1 MVGVDLAAIPK
12 EHFHSECLPP
22 IEVSNFLSYLVL
34 ETSYYTNKQ
43 FKAFKSLE
51 AYKQVVSG
59 FVNSVQ
65 GAEILNKIVVV
76 AKVKHSQRMN
86 DPLIDI
92 WIIAE
97 SDGTILSAH
106 CLGCKAGLAE
116 SCSHVASVLFYI
128 EAVTRIQGKL
138 ACTQTKCTWIL
149 PTYVREV
156 PYSKVRDIDFSSA
169 KKLKK
174 TLDQRIDSLHPN
186 LGEQQKNSPE
196 KDDQSSPIAPPSE
209 EEMQAVYAKLN
220 ACKIKAAFL
229 SFIDPYADQFID
241 ESHSLPIIPDLFETG
256 NVT

>member
-1 MVGVDLAAIPK
+1 MVGVDPADILK
-12 EHFHSECLPP
+12 EQFHSECLFP
-22 IEVSNFLSYLVL
+22 IEVSHLLSYLVL

-59 FVNSVQ
+59 FVTSVQ
-65 GAEILNKIVVV
+65 GAETLNKIVVV
-76 AKVKHSQRMN
+76 AKVRLSQRMN
-86 DPLIDI
+86 DPLIL

-116 SCSHVASVLFYI
+116 SCSHLASIFFYI

-149 PTYVREV
+149 PAYVREV
-156 PYSKVRDIDFSSA
+156 PHSKLRDIDFSSP

-174 TLDQRIDSLHPN
+174 TLD
-186 LGEQQKNSPE
+186 
-196 KDDQSSPIAPPSE
+196 
-209 EEMQAVYAKLN
+209 
-220 ACKIKAAFL
+220 
-229 SFIDPYADQFID
+229 
-241 ESHSLPIIPDLFETG
+241 
-256 NVT
+256 